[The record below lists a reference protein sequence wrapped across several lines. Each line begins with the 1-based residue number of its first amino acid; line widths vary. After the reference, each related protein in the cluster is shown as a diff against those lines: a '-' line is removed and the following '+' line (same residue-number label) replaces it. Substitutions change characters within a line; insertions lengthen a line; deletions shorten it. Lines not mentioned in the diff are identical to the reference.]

1 MPPTAKTRKRRHV
14 MPKVYRIDAPMDED
28 QKRLI
33 QRAADLEGR
42 TMVDFVLHS
51 AKVAAER
58 TIQERAM
65 MTLSARDTKV
75 FVAAVLNPATPST
88 ALRAAAR
95 DYKTRMGRRART
107 A

>member
-1 MPPTAKTRKRRHV
+1 
-14 MPKVYRIDAPMDED
+14 
-28 QKRLI
+28 
-33 QRAADLEGR
+33 
-42 TMVDFVLHS
+42 
-51 AKVAAER
+51 
-58 TIQERAM
+58 M

-95 DYKTRMGRRART
+95 DYKTRVGRRART